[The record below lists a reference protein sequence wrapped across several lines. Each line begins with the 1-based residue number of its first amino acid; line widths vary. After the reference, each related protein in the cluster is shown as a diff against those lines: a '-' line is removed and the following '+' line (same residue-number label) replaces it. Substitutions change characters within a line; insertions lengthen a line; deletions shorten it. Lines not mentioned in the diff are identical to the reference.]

1 MSGAEERTVTGV
13 GVSPGVG
20 AGPVRAMAAP
30 VPEPARGERL
40 TGTAEAA
47 KAAAKEALARVGADL
62 DARAEAAAARDRG
75 EAAEVL
81 AAQAMMARDPSLADA
96 TAARIDEGTSPARA
110 VYESFGTFRDLLAKA
125 GGYMAGRVTDLDDIR
140 DRVIAVLTGAPVPG
154 VPEADEP
161 FVLVARDLAPADT
174 ALIDQA
180 KVLAFVTAEGGPT
193 SHTAILARTMGI
205 PAIVA
210 APGALDLADGTR
222 VLVDGGTGVITV
234 DPDDDLVRR
243 AKQTT
248 EARAEAV
255 SAASG
260 PGRTAD
266 GKLVPLL
273 ANIGGPGDVEAA
285 LAHGAEGVG
294 LFRTEFL
301 FLDSATAPSFDTQ
314 VDTYRKVLSGFGS
327 GRVVVRT
334 LDAGAD
340 KPLAFLPAGDEPNP
354 ALGERA
360 LRMMRHHP
368 DMLDTQLGALARAAE
383 GLPAE
388 LWVMA
393 PMVADADDAAY
404 FVDAARAAGLSEDN
418 AKVGV
423 MVEIPAAA
431 LRARDIAARVDFF
444 SIGTND
450 LAQYTYAAD
459 RQIGAL
465 ARFQDPWQP
474 AMLDLVASTAHAAGA
489 AHKSCGVCG
498 EAAADPALA
507 CVLVG
512 LGVSSVSMSAPA
524 LPLVRA
530 VRAAH
535 TCSQCVKAAE
545 AALRAHSAADARER
559 AKAAL
564 PKLAAL
570 GL

>member
-1 MSGAEERTVTGV
+1 MTGDRTADITGV

-20 AGPVRAMAAP
+20 AGPVRAMVAR
-30 VPEPARGERL
+30 VPEPPAGQRL
-40 TGTAEAA
+40 DGDAEAA
-47 KAAAKEALARVGADL
+47 KRAAAEAFEAVGADL
-62 DARAEAAAARDRG
+62 DARAASAVERDRA

-81 AAQAMMARDPSLADA
+81 SAQAMMARDPGLAEV
-96 TAARIDEGTSPARA
+96 TARKIDEGTGTARA
-110 VYESFGTFRDLLAKA
+110 VHEAFGTFRELIAGA
-125 GGYMAGRVTDLDDIR
+125 GGYMAGRVADLDDIR
-140 DRVIAVLTGAPVPG
+140 DRVLAVLTGAPMPG
-154 VPEADEP
+154 VPNSDEP
-161 FVLVARDLAPADT
+161 FILVARDLAPADT
-174 ALIDQA
+174 ALIDPA
-180 KVLAFVTAEGGPT
+180 KILAFVTAEGGPT
-193 SHTAILARTMGI
+193 SHSAILARTMGL
-205 PAIVA
+205 PAVVA
-210 APGALDLADGTR
+210 APGALEIPDGTR
-222 VLVDGGTGVITV
+222 VLVDGATGVVTV
-234 DPDDDLVRR
+234 DPG
-243 AKQTT
+243 
-248 EARAEAV
+248 EAAVQRAEQAANALAGAL

-266 GKLVPLL
+266 GKPVPLL
-273 ANIGGPGDVEAA
+273 ANIGGPGDVPGA
-285 LAHGAEGVG
+285 LSHGAEGVG

-301 FLDSATAPSFDTQ
+301 FLDAATAPTMEAQ
-314 VDTYRKVLSGFGS
+314 VETYRAVLSAFGN

-340 KPLAFLPAGDEPNP
+340 KPLAFLPAGEEPNP

-368 DMLDTQLGALARAAE
+368 DMLDTQLRALAEAAR
-383 GLPAE
+383 GTSAQ

-404 FVDAARAAGLSEDN
+404 FVEAARAAGLSEDV

-431 LRARDIAARVDFF
+431 LRARDIAGEVDFF

-450 LAQYTYAAD
+450 LAQYTFAAD
-459 RQIGAL
+459 RQLGSL

-474 AMLDLVASTAHAAGA
+474 ALLDLIHEAAEA
-489 AHKSCGVCG
+489 ANRAGKSCGVCG

-512 LGVSSVSMSAPA
+512 LGVSGLSMSAPA

-530 VRAAH
+530 VLGAH
-535 TCSQCVKAAE
+535 TVSQCMK
-545 AALRAHSAADARER
+545 AADAARRGTSADTARELAR
-559 AKAAL
+559 SAL
-564 PKLAAL
+564 PRLSAL